1 MVTDSRAVDDALE
14 VLLRRHTIR
23 LRAVIERHCR
33 RSAALDPDDIAQE
46 VRIRLWRAVQRD
58 RNAVFSASYVQR
70 TVLSVV
76 VDAVRRTPPKAES
89 MQEFESSGQ
98 DAWPEGLVERDG
110 PEGDARS
117 NAVSKAL
124 HAALAELPQQ
134 RRLAV
139 AFTLQGFGAKECGE
153 LMGISGEAARKL
165 AERGFVRVRENLRQR
180 GFGEFDD

>member
-1 MVTDSRAVDDALE
+1 MTDRRAVDDALE

-23 LRAVIERHCR
+23 LRALIERHCH
-33 RSAALDPDDIAQE
+33 RSAALDPDDLAQE

-58 RNAVFSASYVQR
+58 RNAAFSASYLQQ

-76 VDAVRRTPPKAES
+76 VDAVRRSPPRSDSVE
-89 MQEFESSGQ
+89 EFGEEGH
-98 DAWPEGLVERDG
+98 DALPEGLVQRGG
-110 PEGDARS
+110 PEQDARS
-117 NAVSKAL
+117 NAVSNAL
-124 HAALAELPQQ
+124 NAALAELPQQ

-139 AFTLQGFGAKECGE
+139 AFTLQGFAAKECGD

-165 AERGFVRVRENLRQR
+165 AERGLALVRENLRQR